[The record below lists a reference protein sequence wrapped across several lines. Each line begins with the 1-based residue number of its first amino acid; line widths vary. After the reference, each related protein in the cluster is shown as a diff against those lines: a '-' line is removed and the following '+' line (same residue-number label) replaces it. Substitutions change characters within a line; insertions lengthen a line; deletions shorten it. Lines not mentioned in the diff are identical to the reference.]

1 MRLLSLCAL
10 ALVAAGCASGYNAGV
25 THVRGPHMFFE
36 WTTWGAAE
44 PLPEAA
50 QAGRVAMLRK
60 AVERS
65 RAQTVSIR
73 LYRIRTGATAP
84 AIVVASFTPRSWLLK
99 RSHGLLAAIDRDVGR
114 SGPFYLG
121 LVDVRGRFVWETGR
135 SMTATGPAGGV
146 YAPRDIDA
154 CQPIVH
160 SQPALAKTLP
170 PCYPD

>member
-1 MRLLSLCAL
+1 LKRLALCAL
-10 ALVAAGCASGYNAGV
+10 ALVAAGCSSGYNAGV
-25 THVRGPHMFFE
+25 TYVQGAHMFYE
-36 WTTWGAAE
+36 WTSWGAAE
-44 PLPEAA
+44 PLPESA
-50 QAGRVAMLRK
+50 QAGRIELFRA

-65 RAQTVSIR
+65 RAQPVSIH
-73 LYRIRTGATAP
+73 LYRIRTGETAP

-99 RSHGLLAAIDRDVGR
+99 RSRGLLAVIDRDVGR
-114 SGPFYLG
+114 AGPFYLG

-146 YAPRDIDA
+146 YAPRNIDA

-160 SQPALAKTLP
+160 SEPAMSSPAP